1 VSKGF
6 LGTAAPWSSDATL
19 IIELAMGVALL
30 AGTALARRR
39 RYRAHAWCQSVVVL
53 LNPVAILLGM
63 VPSFRRSFAPPTPA
77 VFRHSY
83 YALAAGHAVLGAL
96 AELFAL
102 YILAVAGT
110 NILPKRLRFNRYGR
124 WMRAALVLWWVALL
138 FGLATYVRWYV
149 VPVLSL

>member
-1 VSKGF
+1 VNRGF
-6 LGTAAPWSSDATL
+6 LKTAAPFSSDLTL
-19 IIELAMGVALL
+19 IVEIGMGVALL
-30 AGTALARRR
+30 AGTALARRG

-53 LNPVAILLGM
+53 LNPVALLLVM
-63 VPSFRRSFAPPTPA
+63 VPSFRRSFAPPIPA

-83 YALAAGHAVLGAL
+83 YGVAAAHAVLGTL

-110 NILPKRLRFNRYGR
+110 NILPKRLRFTRYRR
-124 WMRAALVLWWVALL
+124 WMRAALLLWWSALL

-149 VPVLSL
+149 VPVLSG

>member
-1 VSKGF
+1 MNRGF
-6 LGTAAPWSSDATL
+6 LKTAAPFSSDLTL
-19 IIELAMGVALL
+19 IVEIGMGVALL
-30 AGTALARRR
+30 AGGALARRG

-53 LNPVAILLGM
+53 LNPVAILLAM
-63 VPSFRRSFAPPTPA
+63 VPSFRRSFAPPIPA

-83 YALAAGHAVLGAL
+83 YALAAVHAVLGTL

-110 NILPKRLRFNRYGR
+110 NILPKRLRFTRYGR
-124 WMRAALVLWWVALL
+124 WMRAALILWWVALL

-149 VPVLSL
+149 VPVLSG